1 MNPQN
6 SFEIW
11 RGDNINFAFTF
22 QRNGAALT
30 IPEGTKSRII
40 AKLIKAGGVV
50 DPEEAPLFSG
60 EFNTPTTASF
70 SSDKTAGAAGNYLLT
85 VILYTSGTS
94 LITAQGVYFELK
106 ENGYMGTWTP
116 GQDYRDE
123 VLTAAQNAIDAA
135 AAALNSKNA
144 AASSASGAA
153 ADALVSEGWAKGTQN
168 GEPVASGSPYY
179 QANSKYYSEQAAN
192 SASSASDSASAA
204 LGSKNAAAASA
215 AAAAQSASEFLT
227 LERIGKFYAP
237 VGGEKVSC
245 NRANYNIQPTCS
257 FVFTTDNM
265 NASELFT
272 MFGCVFGGHT
282 SGSTALF
289 TIMDDQWLDVVS
301 LDNIPA
307 APIYCVAFVWT
318 SDGKIKIAA
327 NDSSLAATSL
337 SFSTSVTEF
346 GFDSTYANGDSS
358 FSRLAVFDFDILD
371 ANAPYTFADYRAG
384 KSVPRA
390 LRSRYGYSTD
400 PNMGASTS
408 AWNITT
414 PPGEYDGVKNGDWV
428 AGSLV
433 SYLKNRASDLPDGES
448 YAIDLAMNG
457 SGSIYEQAA
466 LSNSYGHF
474 QADTSTRKYRVKFKY
489 KWNKLASASDNVFF
503 GVYIW
508 GPEISQQQLVKINA
522 PTAPDTSWH
531 EYDAV
536 ITDSIEDGLYIPALF
551 VSPTSSPTYGD
562 YAISVAGFSITT
574 ADDVLCEADDALS
587 GPQIHDLSGNG
598 NHLNFHEG
606 YVEVGRGVSA
616 DKNRNPASACYD
628 NFSLD
633 LSKNTGA
640 RIGGSTVV
648 AAAGKCVCTLK
659 LWSDK
664 ALTLRVSV
672 SGYTSSVTFSTARTW
687 QSVNC
692 WGGGDYNIP
701 ISIFR
706 NAAGTGIVNLKAA
719 ITYDELIM

>member
-1 MNPQN
+1 M
-6 SFEIW
+6 
-11 RGDNINFAFTF
+11 
-22 QRNGAALT
+22 
-30 IPEGTKSRII
+30 
-40 AKLIKAGGVV
+40 V
-50 DPEEAPLFSG
+50 DKDTEPLFAG
-60 EFNTPTTASF
+60 EFNNTAVATFASNL
-70 SSDKTAGAAGNYLLT
+70 TAGSAGNYLMS
-85 VILYTSGTS
+85 VILYTSDSS

-106 ENGYMGTWTP
+106 ENGYAGTFTP
-116 GQDYRDE
+116 SSDYRDE
-123 VLTAAQNAIDAA
+123 ILTAAQNAIDAA

-144 AASSASGAA
+144 AASSASA
-153 ADALVSEGWAKGTQN
+153 
-168 GEPVASGSPYY
+168 
-179 QANSKYYSEQAAN
+179 
-192 SASSASDSASAA
+192 ASDSADSALMNKYKAEGYAIGTRNGTEVSEASPFYHNNAKYYKDQAAASATAA

-237 VGGEKVSC
+237 TGGEKVSC

-289 TIMDDQWLDVVS
+289 TIMDDQWLDTVS

-337 SFSTSVTEF
+337 SFSASVTEF
-346 GFDSTYANGDSS
+346 GFDSSYANGESS

-384 KSVPRA
+384 KSVPQA
-390 LRSRYGYSTD
+390 LRGRYGYSTD
-400 PNMGASTS
+400 STMGASTS

-414 PPGEYDGVKNGDWV
+414 PPEEYSSVKNGDWT

-433 SYLKNRASDLPDGES
+433 SYLKNRTSDLPDGES

-457 SGSIYEQAA
+457 SGSIYYDAA
-466 LSNSYGHF
+466 LNNYYGKF
-474 QADTSTRKYRVKFKY
+474 QAFTSTRKYRIKFKY
-489 KWNKLASASDNVFF
+489 RWNKLASATDNVFF

-508 GPEISQQQLVKINA
+508 GPEISEQQLIKINA

-531 EYDAV
+531 EYDSV
-536 ITDSIEDGLYIPALF
+536 ITDSIDYGLYIPALF
-551 VSPTSSPTYGD
+551 VSTTSSPTYGD

-587 GPQIHDLSGNG
+587 GTQIHDLSGNG

-606 YVEVGRGVSA
+606 YGGGLGVSA

-633 LSKNTGA
+633 LSKTAGVK
-640 RIGGSTVV
+640 IGGSTAV
-648 AAAGKCVCTLK
+648 AAAGGRVCTLK

-664 ALTLRVSV
+664 ALTLRVSAGSSTV
-672 SGYTSSVTFSTARTW
+672 SVTFSAARTW

-692 WGGGDYNIP
+692 WSGRDDDGYIA
-701 ISIFR
+701 IFR
-706 NAAGTGIVNLKAA
+706 NAAGTGIVNLRAA

>member
-1 MNPQN
+1 MSTINPENPYNPAHAEDLTLTEVDQSVVSPLTGLEGVYPRYATFVYN
-6 SFEIW
+6 VNNGNNNDIHPENPYNPAHAEDCALVEIDSSVIPPLSGKEGLYP
-11 RGDNINFAFTF
+11 RYAKLVYLLNDGGTSDYNDLENKPTINGVTLSGDLSTVDLSVSYNDLENKPTI
-22 QRNGAALT
+22 NGATL
-30 IPEGTKSRII
+30 
-40 AKLIKAGGVV
+40 
-50 DPEEAPLFSG
+50 SG
-60 EFNTPTTASF
+60 DI
-70 SSDKTAGAAGNYLLT
+70 SDE
-85 VILYTSGTS
+85 IL
-94 LITAQGVYFELK
+94 
-106 ENGYMGTWTP
+106 
-116 GQDYRDE
+116 E
-123 VLTAAQNAIDAA
+123 V
-135 AAALNSKNA
+135 
-144 AASSASGAA
+144 
-153 ADALVSEGWAKGTQN
+153 
-168 GEPVASGSPYY
+168 
-179 QANSKYYSEQAAN
+179 
-192 SASSASDSASAA
+192 
-204 LGSKNAAAASA
+204 
-215 AAAAQSASEFLT
+215 AQSSSEFLMR
-227 LERIGKFYAP
+227 ERIGKFYAP
-237 VGGEKVSC
+237 AGAEKVSC

-257 FVFTTDNM
+257 FVFTTDSM
-265 NASELFT
+265 NESELFT
-272 MFGCVFGGHT
+272 MFGCPFGGHT
-282 SGSTALF
+282 SSATAFF
-289 TIMDDQWLDVVS
+289 TIMDDQRLDTVT
-301 LDNIPA
+301 LNNIPA

-346 GFDSTYANGDSS
+346 GFNSTYANGDSS

-371 ANAPYTFADYRAG
+371 ENAPYTFADYRAG

-400 PNMGASTS
+400 TTMGASTS

-414 PPGEYDGVKNGDWV
+414 PPEEYSSVKNGDWV
-428 AGSLV
+428 AGPLV

-457 SGSIYEQAA
+457 SGNIYEQAA

-474 QADTSTRKYRVKFKY
+474 QTDTSTRKYRIKFKY
-489 KWNKLASASDNVFF
+489 KWNKLTSATDSVFF

-508 GPEISQQQLVKINA
+508 GPEISEQQLVKINA

-551 VSPTSSPTYGD
+551 VSPTNSPTYGD

-606 YVEVGRGVSA
+606 YVPVGLGVSA

-664 ALTLRVSV
+664 ALTLRVSA
-672 SGYTSSVTFSTARTW
+672 SGYTSSVTFSAARTW

-706 NAAGTGIVNLKAA
+706 NAAGTGIVNLRAA